1 MTNYDPFSIAK
12 SLLPQ
17 TIGFDRVF
25 NEIENAQ
32 KLIQK
37 AARNYPPYNIKK
49 VADNRYVLELAV
61 AGFGKHDIDIEMQD
75 GVLTIKGITSL
86 DTALKD
92 GIEATYLHKG
102 IADSAFTRQ
111 FTVADT
117 VEVKNAELLNG
128 MLKIWLENII
138 PDSKKP
144 KKITIDGAVG
154 SDKIVEQPAGANGP
168 APSTKQF
175 LSDSYENK

>member
-49 VADNRYVLELAV
+49 VSDNKYVLELAV

-75 GVLTIKGITSL
+75 GILTIKGSTSL
-86 DTALKD
+86 DTLTKD
-92 GIEATYLHKG
+92 GVDTAYLYKG
-102 IADSAFTRQ
+102 IADSAFSRQ
-111 FTVADT
+111 FSVADT

-128 MLKIWLENII
+128 MLKIWLENMI
-138 PDSKKP
+138 PESKKP
-144 KKITIDGAVG
+144 KKIVID
-154 SDKIVEQPAGANGP
+154 DEKVEEKES
-168 APSTKQF
+168 STQQF
-175 LSDSYENK
+175 LSEKYNDK